1 MLTTYNCTFCE
12 PRESTTGKCSVL
24 VQYRCRDSI
33 SGVEPNVS
41 VVGTVPLQPLQI
53 THSHTHTLTPQ
64 PHTHTQHTTQTHS
77 GPWAPNALQDYR
89 EVRQTQTSP
98 HPPLALCK
106 SECVCMCVS
115 VCLCVSVCSV
125 S

>member
-1 MLTTYNCTFCE
+1 MLTTYNCTFCA

-53 THSHTHTLTPQ
+53 THSHTHT
-64 PHTHTQHTTQTHS
+64 HTHTHTHKHTH
-77 GPWAPNALQDYR
+77 LH
-89 EVRQTQTSP
+89 TSARIETDT
-98 HPPLALCK
+98 HTHTHTHTYIIYIYTHTHTHTHTH
-106 SECVCMCVS
+106 
-115 VCLCVSVCSV
+115 
-125 S
+125 